1 MFNCK
6 RLWLVRLATLLGS
19 LALLTPVVSSGQA
32 IDPVNDPSFPKG
44 NAQSP
49 LTFNSSNQALVT
61 GFNFAKQHALIYV
74 QTGLRTSDH
83 PNVPNIPC
91 YWAGALSRRAFY
103 LRDASHQFIGAH
115 FLGLDVEN
123 LSMAKAFAASQTAA
137 RGYWPL
143 WSIGFD
149 GSVYD
154 NTIVSGD
161 YFGDSYFYRELPGP
175 FDLLR
180 RAYTQYLFTGDSN
193 WIDDPT
199 LLQYYATTT
208 STFLRDDHQDVNGV
222 VAVYPNSL
230 SLPAPIPRRV
240 GNVGQTG
247 NPYNPGTASYN
258 EQSTDSFVQ
267 AGDAIGCQYA
277 AFIAYSEI
285 RRARGDWSGA
295 QASAATAEE
304 LKHFFNIHWYSA
316 AAGSYIRG
324 FRLDGTFMTDF
335 GKENSFFMPATL
347 ITATGPRTTSYLQF
361 IDAQMA
367 DPSVNG
373 EAQTYLP
380 EIYYEWGQP
389 DIAAKWL
396 IKIITNPGSTTTPG
410 NLYYPEFSYTF
421 IGGLFNGLL
430 GVQPDAPANR
440 LITTYNLPTD
450 TQWAEGDHI
459 PLGKHDLYVREG
471 RSNNVLKTTVRNH
484 PVGSDRADTR
494 SGNLNWQAG
503 FRGEYRWLLV
513 NGYPRPTHT
522 KRVNGVKIQTVEV
535 SVPVG
540 GTVTVETPVN

>member
-6 RLWLVRLATLLGS
+6 RLWLVRLATHLGS
-19 LALLTPVVSSGQA
+19 LALLTPIISSGQA

-44 NAQSP
+44 TAQSP
-49 LTFNSSNQALVT
+49 LTFNSSNQAWVT

-180 RAYTQYLFTGDSN
+180 RAYNQYLWTGKRD

-199 LLQYYATTT
+199 LLQYYTTT
-208 STFLRDDHQDVNGV
+208 TGTFLRDDHADVNGV

-247 NPYNPGTASYN
+247 NPYNPGQATYN
-258 EQSTDSFVQ
+258 EQGTDNFVE

-277 AFIAYSEI
+277 ALVAYSEI
-285 RRARGDWSGA
+285 QRARGDRSSA
-295 QASAATAEE
+295 NVSAATAEK
-304 LKHFFNIHWYSA
+304 LK
-316 AAGSYIRG
+316 
-324 FRLDGTFMTDF
+324 DF
-335 GKENSFFMPATL
+335 ASSRNRDSSCWV
-347 ITATGPRTTSYLQF
+347 RT
-361 IDAQMA
+361 
-367 DPSVNG
+367 
-373 EAQTYLP
+373 
-380 EIYYEWGQP
+380 
-389 DIAAKWL
+389 
-396 IKIITNPGSTTTPG
+396 
-410 NLYYPEFSYTF
+410 
-421 IGGLFNGLL
+421 
-430 GVQPDAPANR
+430 
-440 LITTYNLPTD
+440 
-450 TQWAEGDHI
+450 
-459 PLGKHDLYVREG
+459 
-471 RSNNVLKTTVRNH
+471 
-484 PVGSDRADTR
+484 
-494 SGNLNWQAG
+494 
-503 FRGEYRWLLV
+503 
-513 NGYPRPTHT
+513 
-522 KRVNGVKIQTVEV
+522 VK
-535 SVPVG
+535 
-540 GTVTVETPVN
+540 